1 MIGIVL
7 AGHGS
12 FCEGL
17 RDAAQMIMGPQ
28 EQLALVPLGPAEN
41 LDEYREKLER
51 ARDEVDSG
59 DGVLVLVDLFGGS
72 PSNVAAY
79 LLGPTT
85 EVVTG
90 VSLPMLLEVLS
101 ARTSALAD
109 VVDTAVATAQ
119 MGTIRLADRIRAGG
133 GS

>member
-7 AGHGS
+7 AGHGG

-17 RDAAQMIMGPQ
+17 RDAAQMIMGSQ
-28 EQLALVPLGPAEN
+28 EDLAVVPLSPAEN
-41 LDEYREKLER
+41 LDEYREKLQS

-101 ARTSALAD
+101 ARTGSLSD
-109 VVDTAVATAQ
+109 VVTTALATAQ
-119 MGTIRLADRIRAGG
+119 LGTIRLADRIGAGG

>member
-1 MIGIVL
+1 VIGIVL
-7 AGHGS
+7 AGHGG
-12 FCEGL
+12 FCDGI
-17 RDAAQMIMGPQ
+17 RDAAEMIMGPQ
-28 EQLALVPLGPAEN
+28 EHLAVVPLGPAEN
-41 LDEYREKLER
+41 LDLYREKLEQ
-51 ARDEVDSG
+51 ARTEVDSG

-79 LLGPTT
+79 LLGPST

-101 ARTSALAD
+101 ARELPLSQ
-109 VVDTAVATAQ
+109 VVDTAVAAAQ
-119 MGTIRLADRIRAGG
+119 VGTIRLADRIRAGG

>member
-7 AGHGS
+7 AGHGG
-12 FCEGL
+12 FCDGI
-17 RDAAQMIMGPQ
+17 RDAAEMIMGPQ
-28 EQLALVPLGPAEN
+28 EHLAVVPLGPAEN
-41 LDEYREKLER
+41 LDLYREKLEQ
-51 ARDEVDSG
+51 ARTEVDSG

-79 LLGPTT
+79 LLGPST

-101 ARTSALAD
+101 ARELPLSQ
-109 VVDTAVATAQ
+109 VVDTAVAAAQ
-119 MGTIRLADRIRAGG
+119 VGTIRLADRIRAGG

>member
-1 MIGIVL
+1 VIGIVL
-7 AGHGS
+7 AGHGG

-17 RDAAQMIMGPQ
+17 LDAAQMIMGPQ
-28 EQLALVPLGPAEN
+28 EHLAVVPMGPAEN

-51 ARDEVDSG
+51 ACKDVDSG
-59 DGVLVLVDLFGGS
+59 GGVLVFVDLFGGS

-79 LLGPTT
+79 VLGPST

-101 ARTSALAD
+101 ARTGPLAD
-109 VVDTAVATAQ
+109 VVNTALATAQ
-119 MGTIRLADRIRAGG
+119 LGTIRLADRIGAGG
-133 GS
+133 AS

>member
-1 MIGIVL
+1 VIGIVL
-7 AGHGS
+7 AGHGG
-12 FCEGL
+12 FCDGI
-17 RDAAQMIMGPQ
+17 RDAAEMIMGPQ
-28 EQLALVPLGPAEN
+28 DSLAVVPLGPAEN
-41 LDEYREKLER
+41 LDLYREKLEQ
-51 ARDEVDSG
+51 ARTEVDSG

-79 LLGPTT
+79 LLGQGT

-101 ARTSALAD
+101 ARESPLSQ
-109 VVDTAVATAQ
+109 VVDTAMSAAQ
-119 MGTIRLADRIRAGG
+119 VGTIRLADRIRAGG